1 VRFKENTKI
10 LTNIKENIMNHDNQ
24 RGITALELTLLLP
37 LLLIL
42 IFGIIEFSI
51 ILYDKQMITNA
62 SREGA
67 RAGIV
72 YNDPADIPASTM
84 QNIVNYYCQNR
95 LISLKDGVTPPV
107 MDEPVY
113 ENLATGRVLRVTVR
127 YRYNFLVF
135 PNVFA
140 LFGGEANAGLDLV
153 AVTTMRMERQT

>member
-1 VRFKENTKI
+1 MKPG
-10 LTNIKENIMNHDNQ
+10 NQ
-24 RGITALELTLLLP
+24 RGIAALELTILLP

-62 SREGA
+62 SREAA

-72 YNDPADIPASTM
+72 YNDPADIPATAM
-84 QNIVNYYCQNR
+84 QGIVNYYCLNR

-113 ENLATGRVLRVTVR
+113 EDLASGRVLRVTVR

-135 PNVFA
+135 PDVFA
-140 LFGGEANAGLDLV
+140 LFGGAADQGLDLV
-153 AVTTMRMERQT
+153 AVTTMRMEKQG

>member
-1 VRFKENTKI
+1 MKQP
-10 LTNIKENIMNHDNQ
+10 NQ
-24 RGITALELTLLLP
+24 RGIAALELTILLP

-72 YNDPADIPASTM
+72 YDVDEDGNVVDIPADTIED
-84 QNIVNYYCQNR
+84 IVEYYCLNR

-107 MDEPVY
+107 MDTPVY
-113 ENLATGRVLRVTVR
+113 EDLGSGRLLRVTVR

-135 PNVFA
+135 PDVFA
-140 LFGGEANAGLDLV
+140 LFGGEADEGLDLV
-153 AVTTMRMERQT
+153 SVTTMRMEAQS